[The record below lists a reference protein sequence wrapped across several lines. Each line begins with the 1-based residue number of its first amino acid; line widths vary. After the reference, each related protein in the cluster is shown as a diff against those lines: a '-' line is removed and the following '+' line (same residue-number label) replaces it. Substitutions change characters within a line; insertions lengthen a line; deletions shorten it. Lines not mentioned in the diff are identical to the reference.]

1 MAIGVL
7 LLVFVVFGIAGFAF
21 WVWSLVD
28 AIQRP
33 DAEWELAGQSKLVWI
48 LALIFVG
55 IIGSFIYL
63 LVARPALE
71 EANRGF

>member
-71 EANRGF
+71 EAKRGF